1 MTDFGGTKGVFAS
14 IAKSC
19 YSRGINT
26 SYLGIV
32 TRQGLQTLVRE
43 NGLALRRLPVLA
55 ADENGVCCW
64 AVMPDVVGDEVQ
76 QLIATGETDGAWR
89 VLNAVALHG
98 GPVWWESFRSEAQRR
113 SA

>member
-1 MTDFGGTKGVFAS
+1 M
-14 IAKSC
+14 
-19 YSRGINT
+19 NT

-32 TRQGLQTLVRE
+32 TRQGLEMLVRE
-43 NGLALRRLPVLA
+43 NEPALRRLPVLA
-55 ADENGVCCW
+55 ADENGFCCW
-64 AVMPDVVGDEVQ
+64 AVMPNVVANVVQ

-113 SA
+113 AA

>member
-1 MTDFGGTKGVFAS
+1 M
-14 IAKSC
+14 
-19 YSRGINT
+19 NT

-32 TRQGLQTLVRE
+32 TRQGLQKLVRE
-43 NGLALRRLPVLA
+43 NEPALRRLPVLA

-76 QLIATGETDGAWR
+76 QLIATGETAGAWR

-98 GPVWWESFRSEAQRR
+98 GPVWWESFRTEAQRR

>member
-1 MTDFGGTKGVFAS
+1 MFTL
-14 IAKSC
+14 IAESC
-19 YSRGINT
+19 YLRRMNT

-32 TRQGLQTLVRE
+32 TRQGLQKLVRE
-43 NGLALRRLPVLA
+43 NEPALRRLPVLA

-98 GPVWWESFRSEAQRR
+98 GPVWWESFRTEAQCR